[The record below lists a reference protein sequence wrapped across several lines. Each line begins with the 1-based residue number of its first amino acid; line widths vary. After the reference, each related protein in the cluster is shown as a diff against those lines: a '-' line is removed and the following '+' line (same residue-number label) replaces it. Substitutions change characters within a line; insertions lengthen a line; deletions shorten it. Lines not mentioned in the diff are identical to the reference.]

1 MPVLNLEKP
10 GRFKKGGTAMKKP
23 VAKKK
28 GGTTAKSSLPAHYYE
43 DQGPSPRTSRGD
55 DITRDNE
62 RFLAGKIANEV
73 MKLFA
78 DEPTK
83 EQIEKIQGENT
94 PNFFLET
101 IRKGLGITKKARG
114 GTVQKSSAVKKPVA
128 KKKGGMAFKT
138 CRGCPTPAKCKA
150 AGKCLKTK

>member
-1 MPVLNLEKP
+1 
-10 GRFKKGGTAMKKP
+10 MKKP

-28 GGTTAKSSLPAHYYE
+28 GGTTAKSDYYS
-43 DQGPSPRTSRGD
+43 DAQPSPGKNKGD
-55 DITRDNE
+55 EITRDNE

-73 MKLFA
+73 IKLFV
-78 DEPTK
+78 DDPTRK
-83 EQIEKIQGENT
+83 EIGRIQKEDIPNT
-94 PNFFLET
+94 FLDT
-101 IRKGLGITKKARG
+101 IRQGMGTTKKARG

>member
-28 GGTTAKSSLPAHYYE
+28 GG
-43 DQGPSPRTSRGD
+43 
-55 DITRDNE
+55 
-62 RFLAGKIANEV
+62 IAA
-73 MKLFA
+73 M
-78 DEPTK
+78 
-83 EQIEKIQGENT
+83 
-94 PNFFLET
+94 
-101 IRKGLGITKKARG
+101 
-114 GTVQKSSAVKKPVA
+114 KKPVA

>member
-10 GRFKKGGTAMKKP
+10 GRFKKGGAAMKKP

-28 GGTTAKSSLPAHYYE
+28 GGTTAKSDYYS
-43 DQGPSPRTSRGD
+43 DAQPSPGETKGD
-55 DITRDNE
+55 EITRDNE
-62 RFLAGKIANEV
+62 RFFAGRIANEII
-73 MKLFA
+73 KLFV
-78 DEPTK
+78 DEPTRNQIGRIQK
-83 EQIEKIQGENT
+83 EDIPNT
-94 PNFFLET
+94 FLDT
-101 IRKGLGITKKARG
+101 IRKGMGATKKARG

>member
-23 VAKKK
+23 VAKKD
-28 GGTTAKSSLPAHYYE
+28 GGTTAKSDYYS
-43 DQGPSPRTSRGD
+43 DAQPSPRGD

-73 MKLFA
+73 IKLFV
-78 DEPTK
+78 DPETK
-83 EQIEKIQGENT
+83 NKIGRIQQEDIPNT
-94 PNFFLET
+94 FLDT
-101 IRKGLGITKKARG
+101 IRKGMGATKKARG

>member
-1 MPVLNLEKP
+1 
-10 GRFKKGGTAMKKP
+10 MKKP

-28 GGTTAKSSLPAHYYE
+28 GGTTAKSDYYS
-43 DQGPSPRTSRGD
+43 DAQPSPGKNKGD
-55 DITRDNE
+55 EITRDNE
-62 RFLAGKIANEV
+62 RFLLGKIANEV
-73 MKLFA
+73 IKLFV
-78 DEPTK
+78 DEPTRKQIGQIQK
-83 EQIEKIQGENT
+83 EDIPNT
-94 PNFFLET
+94 FLDT
-101 IRKGLGITKKARG
+101 IRQGMGATKKARG

>member
-10 GRFKKGGTAMKKP
+10 GRFKKGGIAMKKP

-28 GGTTAKSSLPAHYYE
+28 GGTTAKSDYYS
-43 DQGPSPRTSRGD
+43 DAQPSPGKNKGD
-55 DITRDNE
+55 EITRDNE
-62 RFLAGKIANEV
+62 RFLLGQIANEV
-73 MKLFA
+73 MKLFV
-78 DEPTK
+78 DEPTRNQIGRIQK
-83 EQIEKIQGENT
+83 EDIPNT
-94 PNFFLET
+94 FLDT
-101 IRKGLGITKKARG
+101 IRQGMGATKKARG

>member
-1 MPVLNLEKP
+1 
-10 GRFKKGGTAMKKP
+10 MKKP

-28 GGTTAKSSLPAHYYE
+28 GGTTAKSDYYS
-43 DQGPSPRTSRGD
+43 DAQPSPGKNKGD
-55 DITRDNE
+55 EITRDNE

-73 MKLFA
+73 IKLFV
-78 DEPTK
+78 DDPTRK
-83 EQIEKIQGENT
+83 EIGRIQKEDIPNT
-94 PNFFLET
+94 FLDT
-101 IRKGLGITKKARG
+101 IRQGMGATKKARG